1 MHLKKL
7 FAGIH
12 KVEFN
17 KEFNQILSM
26 ISSNDEVVKLKD
38 KIQVEELVENWLSV
52 VSKMMQRTLQD
63 LLIEC
68 LKEG

>member
-17 KEFNQILSM
+17 KDNHYILSM
-26 ISSNDEVVKLKD
+26 ISSADEIVKMKD
-38 KIQVEELVENWLSV
+38 KIQIEELVENWLSV
-52 VSKMMQRTLQD
+52 LSKYYYIIIYYLSFQIND
-63 LLIEC
+63 
-68 LKEG
+68 

>member
-1 MHLKKL
+1 M
-7 FAGIH
+7 
-12 KVEFN
+12 EFN